1 MVAINPLKADQQRP
15 TVAALLVPMA
25 NGLDATRSQP
35 MATYQGL
42 WLWPNAALAP
52 GDIVS
57 IPKATERSERY
68 LFDDTSPVARSFSL
82 SRALLRDGLDI
93 HGLLATVIGRD
104 VEGHLLLL
112 P

>member
-25 NGLDATRSQP
+25 NGPDATRSQP

-42 WLWPNAALAP
+42 WLWPNAVIAP

-68 LFDDTSPVARSFSL
+68 LFEMTQARSPARFRSQECCY
-82 SRALLRDGLDI
+82 AMGLI
-93 HGLLATVIGRD
+93 LTACS
-104 VEGHLLLL
+104 
-112 P
+112 PP